1 MRAVQQTGFGG
12 TAVLEPATVPDPAA
26 GPEDVVVRVEAC
38 GLNRLDL
45 LQRTGAV
52 RLPGFSL
59 PHVGGMD
66 VAGVVA
72 DAGSRSTVPVG
83 ARVVVDPT
91 VPCGR
96 CALCRQGRGGH
107 CAGVRVVGGNVDG
120 GLAEYVAVPASAVHR
135 LPGDADLVQ
144 AACLPSPWATAWHAV
159 VAVGRL
165 RAGETLLV
173 PAAAGSIGLAAV
185 QIGRLVGARVVASA
199 STSAKAAALTAVGV
213 DHVAVGDAA
222 LADLVADVT
231 DGAGVQ
237 VVLEHVGPAT
247 WGASM
252 AALAVGGRLVFL
264 GNSSGDAVTFSLASA
279 FHRGLELLGAGAYT
293 AADMAAALR
302 AFWTGGGVALVA
314 AEHPLAETAAAHDQ
328 LADRSTVGRVLV
340 RP

>member
-1 MRAVQQTGFGG
+1 MRAVQQTGFGS
-12 TAVLEPATVPDPAA
+12 TAVLEPVTVPDPVA
-26 GPEDVVVRVEAC
+26 GPEDVVVRVAAC

-66 VAGVVA
+66 LAGVVV
-72 DAGSRSTVPVG
+72 DAGGRAGVPTG

-96 CALCRQGRGGH
+96 CELCVQGRGGH
-107 CAGVRVVGGNVDG
+107 CALVRIVGGNVDG

-135 LPGDADLVQ
+135 LPGEADLVQ

-185 QIGRLVGARVVASA
+185 QIARLVGARVIASA
-199 STSAKAAALTAVGV
+199 STEAKAAVLTAVGV
-213 DHVAVGDAA
+213 GHVAVGDG
-222 LADLVADVT
+222 LPELVADVT

-247 WGASM
+247 WSQSLG
-252 AALAVGGRLVFL
+252 ALAVGGRLVFL
-264 GNSSGDAVTFSLASA
+264 GNSSGDEVTFSLAQA
-279 FHRGLELLGAGAYT
+279 FHRGLELLGSGAYT
-293 AADMAAALR
+293 AADMGAALR
-302 AFWTGGGVALVA
+302 AFWSGGASAVVA
-314 AEHPLAETAAAHDQ
+314 AEHALADTAAAHDQ
-328 LADRSTVGRVLV
+328 LADRATVGRVLV